1 VPWQI
6 EFEPSA
12 RRELRGLDKPI
23 QERILKSLAGLTAD
37 PRAAAN
43 VKALQGQPS
52 YRLRVGDWR
61 VIYTLHDD
69 ILTVLVIRIAHRRE
83 AYR

>member
-1 VPWQI
+1 VPWQV

-23 QERILKSLAGLTAD
+23 QERILKSLAALAAD
-37 PRAAAN
+37 PRAASN
-43 VKALQGQPS
+43 VKSLQGQPN

-61 VIYTLHDD
+61 VIYTLQDNV
-69 ILTVLVIRIAHRRE
+69 LTVLVIRIAHRRE